1 MKPVYYL
8 ALCAFFLFACSGE
21 KEQQPTDSNI
31 DTSTAEIEDTSFY
44 EPLPA
49 GVYPQDNP
57 WSQEKEDLGKL
68 LYFDPRLSGDNTISC
83 ATCHHPDKGWSDGHP
98 RAIGFGGKELGR
110 HSPTVINS
118 GHFEV
123 QMWDGRAPTLEA
135 QAKGPILAVVEMN
148 QKPDELIEELGAI
161 PEYREM
167 FSKVFGDSGITFDNI
182 AKAIATFE
190 RSVVSTNS
198 AYDKYMQGDK
208 EAMSPAAA
216 NGMKLF
222 FGKAKCGICHN
233 GPALT
238 DSGFH
243 NIGVKQH
250 GPLKVDLG
258 RYNISKDEFD
268 KGAFKTP
275 GLRSVS
281 QSAPYM
287 HEGSE
292 ATLKGVIDF
301 YNRGGDVA
309 ENRSPL
315 ITPLELND
323 QEVSELVEFLKALD
337 GEPLNVK
344 IPKLPGV
351 VKVIKPATKA
361 KAKTRKKTKK
371 KT

>member
-1 MKPVYYL
+1 MKPVYYFV
-8 ALCAFFLFACSGE
+8 LCVVFLFACSGE
-21 KEQQPTDSNI
+21 KEQPAEVNTDAAS
-31 DTSTAEIEDTSFY
+31 AEAEDTSFY
-44 EPLPA
+44 EPLPT
-49 GVYPQDNP
+49 GIYPLDNP

-68 LYFDPRLSGDNTISC
+68 LYFDPRLSGDNSISC
-83 ATCHHPDKGWSDGHP
+83 ATCHHPDKGWSDGQP

-118 GHFEV
+118 GYFEV
-123 QMWDGRAPTLEA
+123 QMWDGRAPSLEA
-135 QAKGPILAVVEMN
+135 QAKGPIQAAGEMN
-148 QKPDELIEELGAI
+148 QNADELIEELGAI

-167 FSKVFGDSGITFDNI
+167 FSKVFGDSGLTFDNI

-198 AYDKYMQGDK
+198 AYDKYMQGD
-208 EAMSPAAA
+208 ENAMSSAAV

-222 FGKAKCGICHN
+222 FGKGKCSICHN

-250 GPLKVDLG
+250 GPLTEDLG
-258 RYNISKDEFD
+258 RFNISKDDFD

-275 GLRSVS
+275 GLRGIS

-287 HEGSE
+287 HDGSE
-292 ATLKGVIDF
+292 ATLKGVVEF

-309 ENRSPL
+309 ENRTGL
-315 ITPLELND
+315 ITPLELSE
-323 QEVSELVEFLKALD
+323 QEVLEMVEFLKALD
-337 GEPLNVK
+337 GEPIDAT
-344 IPKLPGV
+344 IPKLPAV
-351 VKVIKPATKA
+351 VETEKD
-361 KAKTRKKTKK
+361 KAKTGKK
-371 KT
+371 KA

>member
-1 MKPVYYL
+1 MKSVYYF
-8 ALCAFFLFACSGE
+8 ALCAVFLFACSGE
-21 KEQQPTDSNI
+21 KEQSAEPKTDAASVE
-31 DTSTAEIEDTSFY
+31 AEDTSFY
-44 EPLPA
+44 EPLPT
-49 GVYPQDNP
+49 GIYPQSNP

-68 LYFDPRLSGDNTISC
+68 LYFDPRLSGDNSISC
-83 ATCHHPDKGWSDGHP
+83 ASCHHPDKGWSDGQP

-118 GHFEV
+118 GYFEV
-123 QMWDGRAPTLEA
+123 QFWDGRAPTLEA
-135 QAKGPILAVVEMN
+135 QAKGPIQAAVEMN
-148 QKPDELIEELGAI
+148 QNADELIEELGAI

-198 AYDKYMQGDK
+198 AYDKYMQGD
-208 EAMSPAAA
+208 ENAMSSAAV

-222 FGKAKCGICHN
+222 FGKAKCSICHN
-233 GPALT
+233 GPVLT

-250 GPLKVDLG
+250 GPLTEDLG
-258 RYNISKDEFD
+258 RFNISKDDFD

-275 GLRSVS
+275 GLRSIS

-287 HEGSE
+287 HDGSE
-292 ATLKGVIDF
+292 ATLKGVVEF

-309 ENRSPL
+309 ENRSAF
-315 ITPLELND
+315 ITPLELSE
-323 QEVSELVEFLKALD
+323 QEVLELVEFLKALD

-344 IPKLPGV
+344 IPKLPAV
-351 VKVIKPATKA
+351 VETEKD
-361 KAKTRKKTKK
+361 KAKTGKK
-371 KT
+371 KA